1 MKITSLQL
9 RRIIAEEMIKAEP
22 LSQNGRLFVK
32 NVTIKARD
40 LIKLIEASPEGPYTA
55 LLAKFVEEVSA
66 ASITLEL
73 NARNIG
79 GPPGI
84 HTK

>member
-1 MKITSLQL
+1 M
-9 RRIIAEEMIKAEP
+9 MKAEP
-22 LSQNGRLFVK
+22 LTQNGRLFVK
-32 NVTIKARD
+32 DVTRKARD

-66 ASITLEL
+66 ASIKLEL

-79 GPPGI
+79 APPGI
-84 HTK
+84 YAK